1 MSQAAVMFAYVPDVM
16 LRSRVDGLA
25 RTAGLSARFFKD
37 ADALADALSERPQ
50 LVVLDLMATGGMAL
64 LERLGDERV
73 LGFYAH
79 TDDATRRRA
88 LELGAR
94 RVVPRSTLM
103 KRFEELVKE
112 TLSGIET

>member
-1 MSQAAVMFAYVPDVM
+1 MSAVLFAFVPDVM

-25 RTAGLSARFFKD
+25 RAAGYEPRFFPA
-37 ADALADALSERPQ
+37 ADALLAALPAGPR
-50 LVVLDLMATGGMAL
+50 LVVLDLMHAEGMAL
-64 LERLGDERV
+64 LARLAGTPV

-94 RVVPRSTLM
+94 RAVPRSLLM
-103 KRFEELVKE
+103 KKFGELVEE
-112 TLSGIET
+112 TIGPGA